1 MPPANWF
8 RCWRAPEQNARRG
21 QKRGR
26 LPQVVMMELGCP
38 RCLAVN
44 PIPGDRLGD
53 DPKCESC
60 GAPLLPAEP
69 VPLTADSFDSFIRHA
84 GLPVLVEFWAEGCGP
99 CEMML
104 PIFDAVAAE
113 MKGRVRFARLDA
125 AAHPQV
131 PMRHHL
137 RGIPSL
143 ILFRDGTEVARTTG
157 AMEAHALRRWLASQ
171 GIQQA
176 KVQ

>member
-1 MPPANWF
+1 MDIA
-8 RCWRAPEQNARRG
+8 
-21 QKRGR
+21 
-26 LPQVVMMELGCP
+26 CP

-44 PIPGDRLGD
+44 RVAADQIGQG
-53 DPKCESC
+53 PKCAACST
-60 GAPLLPAEP
+60 PLLPGEA
-69 VPLTADSFDSFIRHA
+69 VTLTADSFDRFIQHA
-84 GLPVLVEFWAEGCGP
+84 GLPVLVEFWADECGP
-99 CEMML
+99 CEMMA
-104 PIFDAVAAE
+104 PIFDAIAAQ

-143 ILFRDGTEVARTTG
+143 MLFRDGAEVARTTG
-157 AMEAHALRRWLASQ
+157 AMEAHALRDWLASQ

>member
-1 MPPANWF
+1 MDLA
-8 RCWRAPEQNARRG
+8 
-21 QKRGR
+21 
-26 LPQVVMMELGCP
+26 CP

-44 PIPGDRLGD
+44 RVAEDQIGEG
-53 DPKCESC
+53 PKCQACS
-60 GAPLLPAEP
+60 APLLPAE
-69 VPLTADSFDSFIRHA
+69 VVTLTAESFDPFILHA
-84 GLPVLVEFWAEGCGP
+84 GLPVLVEFRADECGP
-99 CEMML
+99 CEMMA
-104 PIFDAVAAE
+104 PIFDSVAAE

-137 RGIPSL
+137 RGVPSL
-143 ILFRDGTEVARTTG
+143 MLFRDGAEVARTTG
-157 AMEAHALRRWLASQ
+157 AMEAQALRRWLASQ